1 MIIHYLNCGTLHP
14 PSQRVVNG
22 FGRLTGPATLVCH
35 CLLVETE
42 KGWTLIDTGLGTR
55 VVVRPVPAHLRG
67 WFTTLTRPVLD
78 VGETA
83 IAQVVAL
90 GLHPEAVTDVV
101 LTHLDVD
108 HAGGI
113 LDFPWARIHVS
124 AMQHALARPVV
135 APSVAGRLHPEQ
147 WSGPVRW
154 TPADLAETHL
164 GRPSARIS
172 DSVRLVDLPGHIA
185 GHCGV
190 LVDRPGQ
197 APLLHAGDALFS
209 TNTLSGRR
217 APLGLAAF
225 ERVMR
230 TDRAGWAASRAWLRA
245 RHDEGVEVIAAH
257 EPFRA

>member
-1 MIIHYLNCGTLHP
+1 MVIHHLNCGTLRP
-14 PSQRVVNG
+14 PSQRLVNG
-22 FGRLTGPATLVCH
+22 HGRLFGAATMVCH

-42 KGWTLIDTGLGTR
+42 NGWTLIDTGLGTR
-55 VVVRPVPAHLRG
+55 DVARPMPAHVRG
-67 WFTTLTRPVLD
+67 WFATLTRPLLD
-78 VGETA
+78 VSETA
-83 IAQVVAL
+83 LAQVVAL
-90 GLHPEAVTDVV
+90 GIDPEAVTDVV

-124 AMQHALARPVV
+124 ATQHALARPGV
-135 APSVAGRLHPEQ
+135 APSVRWRLHPAQ
-147 WSGPVRW
+147 WAGPVRW
-154 TPADLAETHL
+154 APAELSGTYR

-190 LVDRPGQ
+190 LVDRPSE
-197 APLLHAGDALFS
+197 APLLHGGDALFS
-209 TNTLSGRR
+209 TNTLSRRR
-217 APLGLAAF
+217 APVGLAAF

-230 TDRAGWAASRAWLRA
+230 TDRAGWAVSRAWLCA

-257 EPFRA
+257 EPFGA

>member
-1 MIIHYLNCGTLHP
+1 MVIHHLNCGTLHP

-42 KGWTLIDTGLGTR
+42 NGWTLIDTGLGTR
-55 VVVRPVPAHLRG
+55 DVVRPVRAHLRG

-83 IAQVVAL
+83 IAQ
-90 GLHPEAVTDVV
+90 
-101 LTHLDVD
+101 
-108 HAGGI
+108 
-113 LDFPWARIHVS
+113 
-124 AMQHALARPVV
+124 VV

-190 LVDRPGQ
+190 LVDCPGQ
-197 APLLHAGDALFS
+197 APA
-209 TNTLSGRR
+209 RR
-217 APLGLAAF
+217 
-225 ERVMR
+225 
-230 TDRAGWAASRAWLRA
+230 
-245 RHDEGVEVIAAH
+245 
-257 EPFRA
+257 